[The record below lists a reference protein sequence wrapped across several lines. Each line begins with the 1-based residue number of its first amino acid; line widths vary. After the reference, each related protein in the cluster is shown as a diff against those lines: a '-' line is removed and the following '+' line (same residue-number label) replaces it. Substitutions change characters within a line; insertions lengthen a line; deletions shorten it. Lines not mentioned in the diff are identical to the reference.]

1 MMNAQQTALLL
12 IGFQNDYF
20 APAGVLND
28 FIEDPDRLTEVL
40 RNTVQL
46 IEHLEKSPVLMI
58 IAPIFFTSTYEEL
71 VEPIGIL
78 KKIKEVGA
86 FRANSSGSAIVEELT
101 PFRDRIIEV
110 PGRRGFNAFIETALD
125 QICKER
131 QIANIVLAGTIAS
144 VCIDSTGRHAQEQGY
159 HVTILSDCISAR
171 TAFER
176 QFYSEQIFP
185 LYADVMNAHDFLKQL
200 SL

>member
-1 MMNAQQTALLL
+1 MMNAKQTALLL

-20 APAGVLND
+20 APTGVLND
-28 FIEDPDRLTEVL
+28 FIEDSEGLTEVL

-46 IEHLEKSPVLMI
+46 IEWLKDSPVLAI

-86 FRANSSGSAIVEELT
+86 FQANGPGSAIVEELN
-101 PFRDRIIEV
+101 PFRDRILEV
-110 PGRRGFNAFIETALD
+110 PGRRGFNAFIETDLD
-125 QICKER
+125 RICKEK
-131 QIANIVLAGTIAS
+131 QVKHIVLAGTIAS
-144 VCIDSTGRHAQEQGY
+144 VCIDSTGRYAQEQGY

-171 TAFER
+171 TVFER
-176 QFYSEQIFP
+176 QFYCEQIFP
-185 LYADVMNAHDFLKQL
+185 LYACVMTAQEFLDQL